1 MKRAGLGF
9 PSLLAVAIM
18 AGSGAAWAQQA
29 GGDQRMRDLPS
40 SMCRV
45 SGVDA
50 QGVTRT
56 VQIRADGNQSWQ
68 NVELV
73 VVTECRALYRLNNCT
88 IISCRP

>member
-9 PSLLAVAIM
+9 LSLLAMWII
-18 AGSGAAWAQQA
+18 AGSGPAWAQF
-29 GGDQRMRDLPS
+29 GGDNQRFRDPIS

-50 QGVTRT
+50 QGVTRI
-56 VQIRADGNQSWQ
+56 VLIRVDGNQSWD

-73 VVTECRALYRLNNCT
+73 AATECRALYRLNNCA